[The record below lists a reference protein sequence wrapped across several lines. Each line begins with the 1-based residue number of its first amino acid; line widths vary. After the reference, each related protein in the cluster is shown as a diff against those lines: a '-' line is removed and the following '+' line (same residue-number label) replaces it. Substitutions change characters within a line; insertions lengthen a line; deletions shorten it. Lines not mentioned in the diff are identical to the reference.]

1 MPDFQYRA
9 LNAQGQ
15 TNQGRIQ
22 ASDQQH
28 AMRLLRQQGLT
39 PTELVS
45 PDSVGALPGAVISSS
60 APAGRRWF
68 NRERSAKITSEDV
81 LSFVQELGTLLR
93 AGLPLD
99 RALRVLTQMQ
109 QHPGMQVLQQDM
121 LKAIKAGRSLSQ
133 AMVAHSPT
141 FGPLHVNLIR
151 AGEVSGKLPEALG
164 YLTEHLERSKAL
176 RSSLVSAL
184 IYPAI
189 LLGTAAVSVALMLGF
204 VVPQFKPLF
213 SDLGD
218 RLPWLT
224 DVVVRLGDTLVQY
237 GSGLL
242 IGLLLVVVA
251 LDRWWRTDSGRGQ
264 KERLLLGIP
273 LLGPLLLRYQISRFT
288 GTLGTLLA
296 NGIGLIQAIGIA
308 RDGLSY
314 STLRVRLA
322 PLSDAIKQG
331 QRFSRVI
338 ADSQL
343 LDPAAL
349 QLVALGEETG
359 RLDTMLLEL
368 TKQQEATLQTQT
380 RRLLTLLEPLLIL
393 SLGLVIAL
401 IIIAILLG
409 ILSVNELVA

>member
-9 LNAQGQ
+9 LSAQGQ
-15 TNQGRIQ
+15 STQGRIQ
-22 ASDQQH
+22 ANDEGH

-39 PTELVS
+39 PTELVL
-45 PDSVGALPGAVISSS
+45 PDGVGALPVATTSGT
-60 APAGRRWF
+60 RRQWF
-68 NRERSAKITSEDV
+68 TRQRSAKITADDV
-81 LSFVQELGTLLR
+81 LAFVQELGTLLR

-133 AMVAHSPT
+133 AMLAHSPT
-141 FGPLHVNLIR
+141 FGPLHINLNR
-151 AGEVSGKLPEALG
+151 AGEVSGKLPEALS
-164 YLTEHLERSKAL
+164 YLTEHLERSKSL

-224 DVVVRLGDTLVQY
+224 DVVVRLGDTLVEH
-237 GSGLL
+237 GP
-242 IGLLLVVVA
+242 GLLLAITVLVLV
-251 LDRWWRTDSGRGQ
+251 LGRWWQTDNGRRQ
-264 KERLLLGIP
+264 KERFMLGIP
-273 LLGPLLLRYQISRFT
+273 LLGPILLRYQVSRFT

-296 NGIGLIQAIGIA
+296 NGIGLIQAIGIS
-308 RDGLSY
+308 REGLSY
-314 STLRVRLA
+314 STLRQRLA

-331 QRFSRVI
+331 QRFSRII
-338 ADSQL
+338 ADTRL

-368 TKQQEATLQTQT
+368 TKQQEAALQTQT

>member
-1 MPDFQYRA
+1 MPEFQYRA

-15 TNQGRIQ
+15 TSQGRIQ
-22 ASDQQH
+22 ANDQAQ

-45 PDSVGALPGAVISSS
+45 PEGVGALPVASSTPTS
-60 APAGRRWF
+60 GTGRRWF
-68 NRERSAKITSEDV
+68 QRERSAKITADDV
-81 LSFVQELGTLLR
+81 LAFVQELGTLLR

-109 QHPGMQVLQQDM
+109 LHPGMQALQQDM

-151 AGEVSGKLPEALG
+151 AGEVSGKLPEALS
-164 YLTEHLERSKAL
+164 YLTEHLERSKSL

-224 DVVVRLGDTLVQY
+224 DVVVRLGDTLVEH
-237 GSGLL
+237 GP
-242 IGLLLVVVA
+242 GLLLAITVLVLV
-251 LDRWWRTDSGRGQ
+251 LGRWWQTDNGRRQ
-264 KERLLLGIP
+264 KERLLLGLP
-273 LLGPLLLRYQISRFT
+273 LLGPLLLRYQVSRFT

-296 NGIGLIQAIGIA
+296 NGIGLIQAIGIS
-308 RDGLSY
+308 RDGLNY
-314 STLRVRLA
+314 DTLRQRLA

-338 ADSQL
+338 ADSHL

-368 TKQQEATLQTQT
+368 TKQQEAALQTQT